1 MNVEHQVQL
10 ACLGIAQN
18 VQNHQTKTGVKDGYT
33 QYWIDRLIN
42 QARELRKE
50 HPEKTAADLQSQLL
64 TWVKENN
71 TEIYNP
77 FLKLHGEHFLVVSYA
92 I

>member
-1 MNVEHQVQL
+1 M

-33 QYWIDRLIN
+33 QSWIDSLIN
-42 QARELRKE
+42 RARGLRKE
-50 HPEKTAADLQSQLL
+50 YPERSAVDLQSQLL
-64 TWVKENN
+64 TWVKEHD
-71 TEIYNP
+71 TDIYNP
-77 FLKLHGEHFLVVSYA
+77 FLKLHGEHFLLVSCT